1 MSMKTSSVKFK
12 ERVNSELKNEFM
24 RGAVSKAQETI
35 QTRKNAV
42 TDEMGNWEEWR
53 NHGEEIRQHVLD
65 NLDYYLDELS
75 ENVAKRGGHV
85 FFAKTAEEASKY
97 IGDIAKQKNAKKV
110 VKAKS
115 MVTEEISLNQK
126 LEDAGCKVIET
137 DLGEYILQLD
147 DHDPPSHIVVPALHK
162 NKEQIRD
169 VFAEKLNYTNT
180 EKPEEL
186 AWHARQVLRQEY
198 LTADIG
204 ITGCNF
210 AVAETGSITLVTNE
224 GNADLVAALPKT
236 QVVVMGMER
245 LVPTFEEMEVLV
257 GMLTRSAVGQKL
269 TSYVTTLTG
278 PKETD
283 DVDGPEEFHLV
294 IVDNGRSSILGGEF
308 QSVLQCIRCA
318 ACINVCPVYRHV
330 GGHSYGSIY
339 SGPIGAVLSPLLGG
353 YDEFK
358 ELPYASSLC
367 AACTDACPVKIP
379 LHQLLLKHRQIIVE
393 KEGKAP
399 VSEKMLFN
407 AFGMGASSPSL
418 YNIGSK
424 MAPAMTKP
432 LTKGGKITKGVGL
445 LKEWTDIRDFP
456 APTKER
462 FRDWFKNRDKGGGK
476 YARVDTEQRGISSD
490 DSK

>member
-1 MSMKTSSVKFK
+1 MALKTSDEKFK
-12 ERVNSELKNEFM
+12 TRVQKEVQNTFM

-35 QTRKNAV
+35 QGRKQTV
-42 TDEMGNWEEWR
+42 TDELGNWEEWR
-53 NHGEEIRQHVLD
+53 NHGEEIRRQVLE
-65 NLDYYLDELS
+65 NLDYYLYQLS
-75 ENVAKRGGHV
+75 EQVSNRGGHV
-85 FFAKTAEEASKY
+85 FFAQTAEEASTY
-97 IGDIAKQKNAKKV
+97 ISELAEKKKAKNI

-126 LEDAGCKVIET
+126 LEEVGCRVIET
-137 DLGEYILQLD
+137 DLGEYILQMD

-169 VFAEKLNYTNT
+169 VFANKMNYKNS

-186 AWHARQVLRQEY
+186 ALFARESLRQEF
-198 LTADIG
+198 LQADIG

-269 TSYVTTLTG
+269 TSYITTLTG
-278 PKETD
+278 PREEG
-283 DVDGPEEFHLV
+283 DVDGPEDFHLV
-294 IVDNGRSSILGGEF
+294 IVDNGRSNILGTEF

-339 SGPIGAVLSPLLGG
+339 PGPIGVVLTPLLGG
-353 YDEFK
+353 YDDHK
-358 ELPYASSLC
+358 ELPYASTLC
-367 AACTDACPVKIP
+367 GACTDACPVKIP
-379 LHQLLLKHRQIIVE
+379 LHQLIHKHREVIVE
-393 KEGKAP
+393 REGRAP
-399 VSEKMLFN
+399 VSEKLLMK
-407 AFGMGASSPSL
+407 AFGFGASSPSL
-418 YNIGSK
+418 YQMGSK
-424 MAPAMTKP
+424 LAPTLTKP
-432 LTKGGKITKGVGL
+432 ITNGDKITKGVGM
-445 LKEWTDIRDFP
+445 LKEWTDVRDFP
-456 APTKER
+456 APNKER
-462 FRDWFKNRDKGGGK
+462 FRDWFKNREKGG
-476 YARVDTEQRGISSD
+476 EE
-490 DSK
+490 